1 MQDDFLSFTDA
12 VARLQADSEAHSF
25 AVLPIRRGAEVVGG
39 TVFTLSSYDDD
50 DNAYISMS
58 AEGGLFGDSGGFEDA
73 HDLDSFETDLVRIK
87 QQYGSDPREL
97 RYKACTPE
105 QMDMAI
111 GMQTEFAVAALNGYP
126 DGEVPDQSTII
137 KLIEQHLSA

>member
-1 MQDDFLSFTDA
+1 MQDDLLSFAEA
-12 VARLQADSEAHSF
+12 VARLQAYPEAHSF
-25 AVLPIRRGAEVVGG
+25 AVLPIQRGAEVVGG

-50 DNAYISMS
+50 DDEYISMS
-58 AEGGLFGDSGGFEDA
+58 AEGGLFGDSCGFEDT
-73 HDLDSFETDLVRIK
+73 HDLESFDADLAQIK
-87 QQYGSDPREL
+87 QQYGLDPREL

-105 QMDMAI
+105 QMGMAT

-126 DGEVPDQSTII
+126 DGEVPGRSTII